1 VKTNRTLLFLGFLL
15 LTLLTPGKAAE
26 DPKTPLLERVIT
38 INLEQETIA
47 SALKKIGEQA
57 GFTFSY
63 NSDILASN
71 KLVSYNAVNKPVRE
85 ILDHIFKGSI
95 QYKERRKH
103 IILTKAKDTSKDT
116 RKLSGY
122 IIDEATGERLKNVS
136 IYDPISLSSA
146 VTDAYG
152 FFQIE
157 IEKPSNEEISL
168 TVQKLNYSDTVV
180 MVRGDGRGLLKVPIR
195 IDKEKFNVIADSVGK
210 KLKRFWILTKSAT
223 IQAINM
229 INIDDTLHRH
239 FQFSLIPFI
248 GTNHKL
254 SGNITNDYSLNMLG
268 GYSLGV
274 EKLEIGGL
282 FNTVRGDVHGVQI
295 AGLFNGVAGKT
306 RGVQLAGMLNSNFDY
321 VEGVQ
326 AAGFLNFNAD
336 TSRTV
341 ALAGFLNLGLRDSRG
356 WRAAGWGNATL
367 GKQEG
372 PSLAGLFNFST
383 DNASTAQVA
392 GMLNFT
398 GRSFTD
404 GVQVSGLVNF
414 VGGNIDG
421 AQVSGLLNVVGK
433 RIRGVQLGVVNY
445 ATKVRGTQIGLLNI
459 SDSIQGV
466 PIGFLSITSRGGYH
480 KIEVSAD
487 EVFYTNVAFRTGVRQ
502 FYNILTAGAKP
513 DTFGDEE
520 TIWTFGYG
528 LGTAPR
534 LSRKL
539 FMNIDLTAN
548 QVVKGNWT
556 DAINMINKLYVGVDY
571 QFAKKMSITAGVT
584 LNVHLTD
591 VTYQDYPELFTDYK
605 PHFFSEHTYSN
616 DIHSK
621 MWWGG
626 KIGIRFL

>member
-1 VKTNRTLLFLGFLL
+1 MKTNRTLLFLVVLL

-103 IILTKAKDTSKDT
+103 IILTKAKDISKDT

-180 MVRGDGRGLLKVPIR
+180 MVPGDGRGLLNVPIR

-210 KLKRFWILTKSAT
+210 KLKRFWIVTKSAT

-383 DNASTAQVA
+383 DNASTTQVA

-404 GVQVSGLVNF
+404 GAQVSGLVNF

-466 PIGFLSITSRGGYH
+466 PVGFLSITSRGGYH

-513 DTFGDEE
+513 ETFGDEE

-528 LGTAPR
+528 LGTAPK

-571 QFAKKMSITAGVT
+571 QFAKKMSVTAGVT

-616 DIHSK
+616 DINSK